1 MIKNYINKEGK
12 IISDKEFEKLLKKK
26 LKNGQKIMSGL
37 KIGFT

>member
-26 LKNGQKIMSGL
+26 LKNG
-37 KIGFT
+37 